1 MVSSNFKMALKFNLT
16 AYSMIVGFTLF
27 INLLFLFVEK
37 ITNYVM
43 VNTVKYLFMADH
55 VPASK

>member
-1 MVSSNFKMALKFNLT
+1 MVSSNFKMVLKFNLT
-16 AYSMIVGFTLF
+16 AYLVIVGFTLF
-27 INLLFLFVEK
+27 INLALLFVEM

-55 VPASK
+55 VLESK

>member
-16 AYSMIVGFTLF
+16 AYLVVGGFTLS
-27 INLLFLFVEK
+27 INLLFLFVEM